1 MCLHVLAHTAARIVY
16 RWHDVSAVP
25 TGGDGI
31 EFSEFLRALKDIELP
46 EDDDEHGDDSV
57 PKPKM

>member
-1 MCLHVLAHTAARIVY
+1 M
-16 RWHDVSAVP
+16 SAVP